1 MPSMLRSP
9 IVTVLGHVDHG
20 KSTLLD
26 NVRGTNIVDRES
38 GSITQ
43 SIGASKLPME
53 TVRERAGSLFSQ
65 LGDKVDLPGLL
76 FIDTPGHAA
85 FTALRERG
93 SSLANLAVL
102 VVDVQDGLQPQ
113 TEEAI
118 RILQEAQT
126 PFVIAANKIDLV
138 HGFDTSSTSFLDAYH
153 EQSDAVQHKLD
164 QRIYELIGEL
174 HDSFDLQAD
183 RFDRVDD
190 YQETLAIVPC
200 SAKENIGLGE
210 VLFVLVGLAQR
221 FLEDDLEVSR
231 DDAGKGVVLE
241 VKEEQGMGKTLDTIL
256 YDGFIG
262 DDDEVIIDGLNGP
275 IQGQIRGLF
284 MPKELSD
291 SRDESAEYQRVDK
304 AVAATGVKIL
314 SPQVTDDVISGMDVE
329 VVRDNED
336 ELMELFSSEERDLGL
351 DLDEEGVLAHAN
363 TLGGLEALVTILQ
376 ENDVPVR
383 HGNIGDV
390 TKKALADA
398 QSNLEENPE
407 YAVVLGFN
415 VEQKDTAEDVGVFT
429 SDVIYELVD
438 DADDF
443 IHERRERADRDRLRK
458 LTPPAKVR
466 VLRDCVFRKSGPCI
480 VGVRVLE
487 GVLHTNTY
495 VMSKQGEKLGMVK
508 SIQEDGENVSR
519 ATKGDQVAVS
529 LPDGD
534 AERNVDV
541 EMLLFSDLLEDE
553 FREYKELSHLLN
565 DDLKRLIKEIAEI
578 KRGDQPLWGV

>member
-1 MPSMLRSP
+1 
-9 IVTVLGHVDHG
+9 
-20 KSTLLD
+20 
-26 NVRGTNIVDRES
+26 
-38 GSITQ
+38 
-43 SIGASKLPME
+43 
-53 TVRERAGSLFSQ
+53 
-65 LGDKVDLPGLL
+65 
-76 FIDTPGHAA
+76 
-85 FTALRERG
+85 
-93 SSLANLAVL
+93 
-102 VVDVQDGLQPQ
+102 
-113 TEEAI
+113 
-118 RILQEAQT
+118 
-126 PFVIAANKIDLV
+126 
-138 HGFDTSSTSFLDAYH
+138 
-153 EQSDAVQHKLD
+153 LD

-174 HDSFDLQAD
+174 HESFGLQAD

-200 SAKENIGLGE
+200 SAKENVGLGE

-221 FLEDDLEVSR
+221 FLEDDLVVSR

-241 VKEEQGMGKTLDTIL
+241 VKEERGMGKTLDTIL
-256 YDGFIG
+256 YDGYIAE
-262 DDDEVIIDGLNGP
+262 DDEIVIDSLTGP
-275 IQGQIRGLF
+275 VKGKIRGLF
-284 MPKELSD
+284 MPQELSD
-291 SRDESAEYQRVDK
+291 SRDDSAEYKRVDK

-329 VVRDNED
+329 VIRDNDEALMDRFTTED
-336 ELMELFSSEERDLGL
+336 RDLGL
-351 DLDEEGVLAHAN
+351 DLDDEGVLAHAS
-363 TLGGLEALVTILQ
+363 TLGGLEALVSILK

-383 HGNIGDV
+383 QGNIGDI

-398 QSNLEENPE
+398 QSNLENNAE

-415 VEQKDTAEDVGVFT
+415 VEQQDTAEDVGVFT

-438 DADDF
+438 DAEDF
-443 IHERRERADRDRLRK
+443 IQDSRERADRERLRK

-466 VLRDCVFRKSGPCI
+466 VLRDCVFRKSDPCI

-534 AERNVDV
+534 AERNIEV

>member
-1 MPSMLRSP
+1 MLRSP

-26 NVRGTNIVDRES
+26 NVRGTNIVDREA

-43 SIGASKLPME
+43 SIGASELPMK
-53 TVRERAGSLFSQ
+53 TIRSRAGDLFDR
-65 LGDKVDLPGLL
+65 LGDKVSLPGLL

-85 FTALRERG
+85 FSALRRRG

-113 TEEAI
+113 TIEAVQ
-118 RILQEAQT
+118 ILQESQT

-138 HGFDTSSTSFLDAYH
+138 HGFEPVSSSFLTSYN
-153 EQSDAVQHKLD
+153 EQADSVQQKVD
-164 QRIYELIGEL
+164 QRVYELIGEL
-174 HDSFDLQAD
+174 HDEFGLQAD

-200 SAKENIGLGE
+200 SATENVGLGE

-221 FLEDDLEVSR
+221 FLQDDLVIDPEQ
-231 DDAGKGVVLE
+231 AGRGVVLE
-241 VKEEQGMGKTLDTIL
+241 VKDEKGMGKTLDTIL
-256 YDGFIG
+256 YDGFIEA
-262 DDDEVIIDGLNGP
+262 DDTIIMDSLTGP
-275 IQGQIRGLF
+275 VEGSIRGLF
-284 MPKELSD
+284 MPQELED
-291 SRDESAEYQRVDK
+291 SRDVSTDYQRVDK

-314 SPQVTDDVISGMDVE
+314 SPEVTDDVISGMDVAVARNDVE
-329 VVRDNED
+329 SVA
-336 ELMELFSSEERDLGL
+336 ERFETDTDGLGL
-351 DLDEEGVLAHAN
+351 DLDDEGVLVHAN
-363 TLGGLEALVTILQ
+363 TLGGLEALVSILR
-376 ENDVPVR
+376 ENDIPIR
-383 HGNIGDV
+383 YARIGDV

-398 QSNLEENPE
+398 KSNLEEHPE

-415 VEQKDTAEDVGVFT
+415 VEQQDTAEEVGVHT

-438 DADDF
+438 KAEAF
-443 IHERRERADRDRLRK
+443 IEEQRDRADRERLRK

-466 VLRDCVFRKSGPCI
+466 VLRDCVFRKSNPCI
-480 VGVRVLE
+480 VGIRVLS

-495 VMSKQGEKLGMVK
+495 VMTKQGEKLGMVK
-508 SIQEDGENVSR
+508 SIQKDSENVSR

-534 AERNVDV
+534 AERSIDV
-541 EMLLFSDLLEDE
+541 EMLLFTDLLEDE
-553 FREYKELSHLLN
+553 FQEYKALSHLLN
-565 DDLKRLIKEIAEI
+565 DELKRLIKEIAEI
-578 KRGDQPLWGV
+578 KREDQPLWGV

>member
-1 MPSMLRSP
+1 MLRSP

-26 NVRGTNIVDRES
+26 NVRGTNIVDREA

-43 SIGASKLPME
+43 SIGASKLPMD

-85 FTALRERG
+85 FTALRRRG

-113 TEEAI
+113 TKEAI
-118 RILQEAQT
+118 RILQEAET

-138 HGFDTSSTSFLDAYH
+138 HGFKTGSTSFLESYQ
-153 EQSDAVQHKLD
+153 EQSDNVQQKLD

-174 HDSFDLQAD
+174 HESFGLQAD

-221 FLEDDLEVSR
+221 FLEDDLVVSR

-241 VKEEQGMGKTLDTIL
+241 VKEERGMGKTLDTIL
-256 YDGFIG
+256 YDGYIAE
-262 DDDEVIIDGLNGP
+262 DDEIVIDSLTGP
-275 IQGQIRGLF
+275 IKGKIRGLF
-284 MPKELSD
+284 MPQELSD
-291 SRDESAEYQRVDK
+291 SRDDSAEYKRVDK

-314 SPQVTDDVISGMDVE
+314 SPQVTDEVISGMDVE
-329 VVRDNED
+329 VIRDNDEALMDRFTTED
-336 ELMELFSSEERDLGL
+336 RDLGL
-351 DLDEEGVLAHAN
+351 DLDDEGVLAHAS
-363 TLGGLEALVTILQ
+363 TLGGLEALVSILK

-383 HGNIGDV
+383 QGNIGDI

-398 QSNLEENPE
+398 QSNLEKNPE

-415 VEQKDTAEDVGVFT
+415 VEQRDTAEDVGVFT

-438 DADDF
+438 DAEDF
-443 IHERRERADRDRLRK
+443 IHDRRERADRERLRK

-466 VLRDCVFRKSGPCI
+466 VLRDCVFRKSDPCI

-534 AERNVDV
+534 AERNIEV